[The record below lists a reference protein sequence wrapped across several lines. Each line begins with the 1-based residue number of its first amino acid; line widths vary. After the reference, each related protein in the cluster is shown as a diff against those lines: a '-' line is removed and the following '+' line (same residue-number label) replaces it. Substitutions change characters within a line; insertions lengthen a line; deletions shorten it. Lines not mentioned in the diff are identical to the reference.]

1 MPDHPG
7 STRCHY
13 GPSRSQH
20 GRYTDRPG
28 LPRTKDSSRTVTDD
42 PGNFKHF
49 KTSVVVSRTMP
60 VHDGPWRTIP
70 DHPGLSRITT
80 DPTRIWPRIGKISVR
95 DGPGRWCDCRLRQ
108 EFVFISLKHHAFS
121 HMNIS
126 TYRKGIKHNCS
137 AILGYNSIVTEA
149 GHISWYVMFWFQVV
163 LDSQCAIIQYVLNS
177 HHLKEQTFQLSSF
190 TNRAQG

>member
-1 MPDHPG
+1 MPDRPG

-60 VHDGPWRTIP
+60 DHAGPSRTIP
-70 DHPGLSRITT
+70 DNHGPDTDLTPDRQNLS
-80 DPTRIWPRIGKISVR
+80 
-95 DGPGRWCDCRLRQ
+95 PGRSGKSGTL
-108 EFVFISLKHHAFS
+108 V
-121 HMNIS
+121 
-126 TYRKGIKHNCS
+126 
-137 AILGYNSIVTEA
+137 
-149 GHISWYVMFWFQVV
+149 
-163 LDSQCAIIQYVLNS
+163 
-177 HHLKEQTFQLSSF
+177 
-190 TNRAQG
+190 